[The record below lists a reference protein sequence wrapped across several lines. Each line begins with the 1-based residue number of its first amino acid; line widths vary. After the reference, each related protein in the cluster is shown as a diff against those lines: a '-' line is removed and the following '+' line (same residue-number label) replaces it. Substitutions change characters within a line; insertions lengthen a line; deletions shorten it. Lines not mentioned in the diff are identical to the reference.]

1 MLHFKRFLRHLS
13 VPPSCATFGG
23 ADLGDLYITSA
34 SHSEPMPVMP
44 AGYDAVGGSFG
55 GALYR
60 TRPGVRGLPSYRT
73 RLA

>member
-1 MLHFKRFLRHLS
+1 
-13 VPPSCATFGG
+13 
-23 ADLGDLYITSA
+23 
-34 SHSEPMPVMP
+34 MPVMP